1 MQRRR
6 LFFMIAVMVF
16 MGAQFATESPVKGI
30 QERGVGPRNV
40 IGNWTL
46 TTATDQ
52 SGRKVDF
59 RVENGQIA
67 GTYFTQN
74 GVGKAIAKTRF
85 ANGHFYFEVPEFG
98 LYFDVW
104 LVQGRLEGTMIAY
117 SKDQKRVPEP
127 VVLTRR

>member
-6 LFFMIAVMVF
+6 LFFMIALMIF
-16 MGAQFATESPVKGI
+16 MGAPFATDSSVKGI
-30 QERGVGPRNV
+30 QERAVAPRNV
-40 IGNWTL
+40 VGNWTL

-52 SGRKVDF
+52 SGRRVDL
-59 RVENGQIA
+59 RVENGQVA

-74 GVGKAIAKTRF
+74 GVGKAIANTRF
-85 ANGHFYFEVPEFG
+85 ANGHFYFEVPDFG
-98 LYFDVW
+98 LYFDVR